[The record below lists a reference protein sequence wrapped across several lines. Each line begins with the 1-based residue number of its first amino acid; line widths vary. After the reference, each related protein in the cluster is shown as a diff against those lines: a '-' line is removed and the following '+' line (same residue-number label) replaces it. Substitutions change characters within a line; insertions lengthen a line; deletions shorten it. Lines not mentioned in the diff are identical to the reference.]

1 MENINL
7 IAAEKNLSLIRKKM
21 NDIVDNPPIAKILGK
36 DFIAEFKQ
44 WDSIVEKKSHEPFTL
59 VILGEFKRGK
69 STILNALLGKELAPI
84 NVTPETYTI
93 NEITYGPVQY
103 VEAILENGQR
113 IPLDITDIQREKLE
127 QRMKF
132 FPAKISYVQIK
143 DTAPILK
150 KIRIVDT
157 PGLSD
162 LESLD
167 KQVMDYIVNAD
178 AIMYAASGLLPFSET
193 EQIFLA
199 SHVQPQRF
207 SMLYILVNMID
218 ALNTQQD
225 IDKILRR
232 VRGISER
239 IVPNA
244 FVYGISAIDELN
256 RKLNRPRPVDKGT
269 RAFYETQFFQFELS
283 LQRDIIMQ
291 KDVIRSKRVLTMLD
305 RMWRET
311 DTKLRLISEML
322 ELDAQKLEQKADEY
336 DALCETVKQAVEK
349 EKPVLHL
356 SILEMQQEAETW
368 MYEFFSKLRA
378 DILECRKKDENGEDI
393 YSPDDIE
400 KYFYSYLMEKVG
412 EAYRTCIET
421 HRDRIAEIVEKV
433 SRNLALALGIDNL
446 SDVSKTPS
454 VERIMMTLNN
464 NVTRSVMGVK
474 MFGTSET
481 FPPATMSIFNVLLKK
496 KKQTDIIDIA
506 LENYDDIRNNIV
518 KDIKKVYQNLEIKA
532 NAMLDGMYQYQ
543 IELGR
548 EALNQAKQMM
558 ADSNNS
564 QLKATLEEARMLM
577 KEPEQ
582 MLKDCGIENMGEE

>member
-1 MENINL
+1 MDNMNL
-7 IAAEKNLSLIRKKM
+7 ITAEKNISFIRKKM
-21 NDIVDNPPIAKILGK
+21 NDIVDNQPIAKILGK
-36 DFIAEFKQ
+36 DFIADFKE
-44 WDSIVEKKSHEPFTL
+44 WDAIVEKKCHEPFTL

-69 STILNALLGKELAPI
+69 STILNALLGKELAPV

-103 VEAILENGQR
+103 AEAVFENGQR
-113 IPLDITDIQREKLE
+113 IPLDIEDIQRERLE
-127 QRMKF
+127 QRMKL
-132 FPAKISYVQIK
+132 FPSKISYVQIK
-143 DTAPILK
+143 DNSPILK
-150 KIRIVDT
+150 EIRIVDT

-167 KQVMDYIVNAD
+167 KQVMDYIINAD
-178 AIMYAASGLLPFSET
+178 AIMYAASCLLPFSET
-193 EQIFLA
+193 EQMFLA
-199 SHVQPQRF
+199 SHVQPQSF

-218 ALNTQQD
+218 AMNTQQD

-244 FVYGISAIDELN
+244 FVYGISAMDELN
-256 RKLNRPRPVDKGT
+256 RKLKRPIPVDKGT
-269 RAFYETQFFQFELS
+269 RDFYETQFFQFELS

-305 RMWRET
+305 RMWKET
-311 DTKLRLISEML
+311 NAKLRLISDMA
-322 ELDAQKLEQKADEY
+322 ELDAQKLEQKANEF

-378 DILECRKKDENGEDI
+378 DILECRKKDENGENV
-393 YSPDDIE
+393 YSSDDIE
-400 KYFYSYLMEKVG
+400 KYFYSFLMEKVG
-412 EAYRTCIET
+412 EAYRTCIEN
-421 HRDRIAEIVEKV
+421 HRDRIAEIVEKI
-433 SRNLALALGIDNL
+433 SRDLAVALGIDDL

-454 VERIMMTLNN
+454 VERIMMTLNS

-474 MFGTSET
+474 MFGTSEK
-481 FPPATMSIFNVLLKK
+481 FSPAAMSIFNIILKK
-496 KKQTDIIDIA
+496 KKQTDVIDIA

-543 IELGR
+543 IEMGR
-548 EALNQAKQMM
+548 EALNQAKEMM
-558 ADSNNS
+558 SDCNNS
-564 QLKATLEEARMLM
+564 ELKATLEEARKLM
-577 KEPEQ
+577 VEPAE
-582 MLKDCGIENMGEE
+582 MLKACGIENVGV